1 MVLRW
6 LIEQDI
12 IVMPKTTRK
21 ERMVENISIFDFKLN
36 ESDKTA
42 IARLDK
48 GKSLFYD
55 PQDTQRIKWF
65 NSKEYDIIKL

>member
-1 MVLRW
+1 
-6 LIEQDI
+6 
-12 IVMPKTTRK
+12 
-21 ERMVENISIFDFKLN
+21 MVENISIFDFKLD
-36 ESDKTA
+36 ESAKTA

-65 NSKEYDIIKL
+65 NSKEYGIIKL